1 MPCTDLKRSYL
12 RSRARTHR
20 LFRQFMP
27 FPEPLADMLDILRL
41 SNLKNESLN
50 SRNHIMRNLNS
61 RVRTLENAN
70 GFRNEAQRQEYL
82 QYTRRINPGVT
93 RDDIRSEKDY
103 ITLQKNHLSQLPHE
117 YAKPDASAIARLLKW
132 LSGFFISLSKLAY
145 QRA

>member
-27 FPEPLADMLDILRL
+27 FPEPLADMLDLLRL

-61 RVRTLENAN
+61 RVRKLENAN

-82 QYTRRINPGVT
+82 QYARRINPGVT

-103 ITLQKNHLSQLPHE
+103 INLLKNHLDRKSTRLNSSHV
-117 YAKPDASAIARLLKW
+117 AI
-132 LSGFFISLSKLAY
+132 
-145 QRA
+145 